1 MANRNL
7 TPRWSRNCGRRGPP
21 ATCWWPRLEMALV
34 EDAGV
39 VNPQPIPAWRQW
51 IAPTAGLAALL
62 VALPRQPAT
71 QNSPDAANPGMN
83 KVLPHAAAALIPPQT
98 EAPKSLD
105 LKPVAMENRV
115 VGAVDDGVFNNP
127 RPAPHAARA
136 HAGGRL
142 LHLGIQGR
150 RHHHQLHRATRGAL
164 FNPIGNSLTTT
175 QET

>member
-1 MANRNL
+1 MKTNGE
-7 TPRWSRNCGRRGPP
+7 PEFDP
-21 ATCWWPRLEMALV
+21 ALEQELRQARPASDVLVARLEMALV

-115 VGAVDDGVFNNP
+115 VGAVDDGVFNTPDQHPMRRVRMQVVDSYTWESKDGATTINYTVP
-127 RPAPHAARA
+127 REEHFLIPLAIH
-136 HAGGRL
+136 
-142 LHLGIQGR
+142 
-150 RHHHQLHRATRGAL
+150 
-164 FNPIGNSLTTT
+164 
-175 QET
+175 